1 MNKDFWNFLS
11 YSNKLSIALNVIMSG
26 GIFMI
31 YQEEPERERE
41 TSDISRIPRKGS
53 LTAQGMG

>member
-11 YSNKLSIALNVIMSG
+11 YSDKLSIALNVIMSG

-31 YQEEPERERE
+31 YQEDPERERP
-41 TSDISRIPRKGS
+41 RIFLEYLGKGH
-53 LTAQGMG
+53 